1 MEISN
6 KGTYFEWLYLLM
18 ARGLQWV
25 VLDFVLPFCNLP
37 HLRVYL
43 QKKKQRIKKQLL
55 VCLHGV
61 NKPHYRMVIEG

>member
-37 HLRVYL
+37 HLHVYL
-43 QKKKQRIKKQLL
+43 QKKKKRITKQLL

-61 NKPHYRMVIEG
+61 NQPHY

>member
-37 HLRVYL
+37 HLHVYL
-43 QKKKQRIKKQLL
+43 QKKKKKN
-55 VCLHGV
+55 
-61 NKPHYRMVIEG
+61 NKNNY